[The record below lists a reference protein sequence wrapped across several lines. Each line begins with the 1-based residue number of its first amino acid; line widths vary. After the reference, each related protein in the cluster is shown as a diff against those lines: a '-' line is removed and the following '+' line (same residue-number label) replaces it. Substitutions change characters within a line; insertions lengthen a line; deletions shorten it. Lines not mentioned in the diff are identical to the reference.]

1 MQVVAPFAVP
11 TLRNCRL
18 PISRTYLNLSTGR
31 AIKAVDAGEKHGD
44 ARGEEKRRRGAE
56 ENAHEDADVN
66 YFRLLFDCIKLNL
79 FYTLNEA

>member
-1 MQVVAPFAVP
+1 MQVVAPFPVP
-11 TLRNCRL
+11 TLHNCRR
-18 PISRTYLNLSTGR
+18 PIFHIYLNLFTER

-44 ARGEEKRRRGAE
+44 ARGEEKRRRGTE
-56 ENAHEDADVN
+56 ENAHEDTDVN